1 MSKIEPCARLAF
13 GKPARA
19 LLKWFTTPPWNTDG
33 AAANA
38 TLAAANKASKRSPN
52 PRIHHP
58 SSKLD
63 LLTRAPSGEWP
74 LQDVA
79 PTTALR
85 NSAAGTVTNF
95 TNWVVGRAWVPGPGA
110 IEWIEGFAF

>member
-1 MSKIEPCARLAF
+1 MSKIEPCAILAF
-13 GKPARA
+13 GRPARA

-33 AAANA
+33 AAAND

-63 LLTRAPSGEWP
+63 LLTRAPRSGEWP
-74 LQDVA
+74 FQDVA
-79 PTTALR
+79 STTALR
-85 NSAAGTVTNF
+85 NSAGGIVTNF
-95 TNWVVGRAWVPGPGA
+95 TNWVGGERLSTRTRRYR
-110 IEWIEGFAF
+110 